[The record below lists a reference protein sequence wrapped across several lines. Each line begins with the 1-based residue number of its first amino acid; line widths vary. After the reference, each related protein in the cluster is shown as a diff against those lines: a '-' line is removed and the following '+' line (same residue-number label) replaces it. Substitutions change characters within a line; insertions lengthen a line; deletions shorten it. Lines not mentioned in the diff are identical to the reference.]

1 MVVVMVGTFASDVGR
16 CTYGN
21 QGVSDGVMRDVIAL
35 VTVVMMTVMVVLV
48 V

>member
-1 MVVVMVGTFASDVGR
+1 MVMVVTLASDVGK

-21 QGVSDGVMRDVIAL
+21 QGLSDGVMRDVIAL
-35 VTVVMMTVMVVLV
+35 VTVVMMTLMVVLV